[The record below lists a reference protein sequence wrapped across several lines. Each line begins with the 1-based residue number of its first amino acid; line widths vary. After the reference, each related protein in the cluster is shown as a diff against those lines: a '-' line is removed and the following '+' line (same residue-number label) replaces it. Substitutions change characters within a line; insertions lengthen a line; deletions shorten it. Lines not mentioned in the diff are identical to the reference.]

1 MPMSANDQSYS
12 NATMSQMSQMQKR
25 QGQIQSSHNE
35 NSHSATGTLASN
47 NTGTKGRWTSEEHKL
62 FLEALRKFGKDWQS
76 VEDFI
81 GTRSSAQIRSHAQK
95 FLNKLEKDPDPQ
107 YDDIK
112 KILDVNLRLLKKC
125 DKDPNGHGYRRNNKN
140 EYGRDGKNDQGEG
153 GQMKTSTESEL
164 A

>member
-1 MPMSANDQSYS
+1 M
-12 NATMSQMSQMQKR
+12 
-25 QGQIQSSHNE
+25 
-35 NSHSATGTLASN
+35 
-47 NTGTKGRWTSEEHKL
+47 
-62 FLEALRKFGKDWQS
+62 
-76 VEDFI
+76 EDFI

-95 FLNKLEKDPDPQ
+95 FLNKLDKDPDPQ